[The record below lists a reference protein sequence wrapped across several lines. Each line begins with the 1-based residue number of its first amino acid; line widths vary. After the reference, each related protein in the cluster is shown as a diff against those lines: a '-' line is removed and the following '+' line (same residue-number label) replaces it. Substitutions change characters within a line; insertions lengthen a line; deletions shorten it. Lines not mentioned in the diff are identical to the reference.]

1 MTLKMYSKLAPNR
14 FCIPLNIQN
23 NEFCFF
29 HNLSGIKEE
38 EETEEEDEDEDED
51 DDEDEDEDDD
61 EEDEEEAMAGDLRR
75 VAEDVRNICRE
86 MYKCQ
91 YYWSKAIGQL
101 CDGAIKRGVSDLR
114 TENLN

>member
-1 MTLKMYSKLAPNR
+1 MLLIGFVYL
-14 FCIPLNIQN
+14 LNIQN

-29 HNLSGIKEE
+29 LNLSGIEE
-38 EETEEEDEDEDED
+38 EETEEED
-51 DDEDEDEDDD
+51 DDEVEDDD

-101 CDGAIKRGVSDLR
+101 CDGAI
-114 TENLN
+114 ENRFHNHWL